1 MFSNIVPATDSD
13 REQIMNLYKEQ
24 LGREFCAW
32 DEDYPSEDTIDFDL
46 SRDALFVMKDDQK
59 DSIIAAISIDLDE
72 NVEELECWNKDLFP
86 GGELARLA
94 VTPSMQGRGIARQM
108 LQYGMQALKE
118 RGYKSIHFLVNK
130 YNKPALKSYS
140 KFNFDVAGECHLY
153 DQDFICYEK
162 EL

>member
-24 LGREFCAW
+24 LEREFCAW
-32 DEDYPSEDTIDFDL
+32 DEDYPSTDTIDYDL
-46 SRDALFVMKDDQK
+46 SRNALFVMKEQD
-59 DSIIAAISIDLDE
+59 IVIAAISIDLDE
-72 NVEELECWNKDLFP
+72 NVEKLECWNKDLFP

-108 LQYGMQALKE
+108 LQYGMKALKE

-130 YNKPALKSYS
+130 YNEPALKSYS

-162 EL
+162 ELV